1 MTPSELWNNKR
12 DKGNTNTKTPMWC
25 KKCISHPDLM
35 MKNSFLYV
43 RAGLCA
49 RMDATLLPLRVHL
62 KRFGL
67 KVKTVSENQPK
78 SLRNNTGTQNTA
90 QVSVS

>member
-1 MTPSELWNNKR
+1 MLFY
-12 DKGNTNTKTPMWC
+12 D
-25 KKCISHPDLM
+25 
-35 MKNSFLYV
+35 
-43 RAGLCA
+43 RAGLCVG
-49 RMDATLLPLRVHL
+49 MNATLLPLLVPL

-90 QVSVS
+90 QVSVF

>member
-1 MTPSELWNNKR
+1 MYQSSRFNDE
-12 DKGNTNTKTPMWC
+12 
-25 KKCISHPDLM
+25 KCFFYD
-35 MKNSFLYV
+35 
-43 RAGLCA
+43 RAGLCVG
-49 RMDATLLPLRVHL
+49 MNATLLPLLVPL

-90 QVSVS
+90 QVSVF